1 MKKKLAL
8 LLYRYF
14 PYGGLQKDFL
24 GISKEL
30 ISRGHELKVYTRSWE
45 GDIPNNLDVIELGEK
60 GFSNYSKNRNYVKNV
75 KQHLKEFLPDIIF
88 GFNKMPGLD
97 LYFAADTCFAKHSK
111 TKNPLQKIT
120 RRYMQSMQFEKAVFS
135 QYSNSKILILN
146 KNQYNDFNDFYS
158 TQSERLTIIPPGID
172 RNWNN
177 YKSINIHDLHGI
189 SKEDKIILFVG
200 SDFSRKGLDRC
211 ILGINHLKKQ
221 KIPTTLLVIGDDSK
235 APYEKII
242 KELEL
247 DKKILF
253 LGPRNDVSSFMKSS
267 DLLIHP
273 AREEAAGNIIIE
285 ALVSGL
291 PCLVSSEVGF
301 SDQVSKYN
309 SGKIVEGKF
318 NQEKFNLLLEE
329 SISDKSLIAIK
340 NSISNLSDN
349 DYFFSRSSFIADF
362 IEETF

>member
-111 TKNPLQKIT
+111 TKNPLKKIT

-158 TQSERLTIIPPGID
+158 TQSERLTLIPPGID

-177 YKSINIHDLHGI
+177 YKSINI
-189 SKEDKIILFVG
+189 
-200 SDFSRKGLDRC
+200 
-211 ILGINHLKKQ
+211 
-221 KIPTTLLVIGDDSK
+221 
-235 APYEKII
+235 
-242 KELEL
+242 
-247 DKKILF
+247 
-253 LGPRNDVSSFMKSS
+253 
-267 DLLIHP
+267 
-273 AREEAAGNIIIE
+273 
-285 ALVSGL
+285 
-291 PCLVSSEVGF
+291 
-301 SDQVSKYN
+301 
-309 SGKIVEGKF
+309 
-318 NQEKFNLLLEE
+318 
-329 SISDKSLIAIK
+329 
-340 NSISNLSDN
+340 
-349 DYFFSRSSFIADF
+349 
-362 IEETF
+362 